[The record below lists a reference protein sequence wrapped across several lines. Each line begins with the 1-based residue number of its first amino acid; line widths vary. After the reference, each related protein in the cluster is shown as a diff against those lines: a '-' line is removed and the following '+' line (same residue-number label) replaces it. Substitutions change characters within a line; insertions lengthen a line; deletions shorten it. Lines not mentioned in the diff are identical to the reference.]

1 MALPKLNDV
10 PKFNITIPST
20 GKKVRFR
27 PYLVKEEKVL
37 LMAVESGDT
46 GAAIDAMVDTIESCI
61 TEKINVSEL
70 TTFDVEYLFT
80 QIRSKSSGESV
91 KLGLKCKGCEVP
103 NETEVKL
110 DDLKI
115 KMPKIKKTVELNE
128 DVSIELRY
136 PPFSVL
142 TKYDFADDTIS
153 DAVRSFQLAG
163 ECIQAVLFDDE
174 RTDNEDI
181 TNEEMQEFLE
191 SMTTEQFKV
200 VSSFVESMP
209 KLSHTIKF
217 KCVSCD
223 HDNSIVLEGMQS
235 FF

>member
-91 KLGLKCKGCEVP
+91 KLGLKCKG
-103 NETEVKL
+103 
-110 DDLKI
+110 
-115 KMPKIKKTVELNE
+115 
-128 DVSIELRY
+128 
-136 PPFSVL
+136 
-142 TKYDFADDTIS
+142 
-153 DAVRSFQLAG
+153 VRGS
-163 ECIQAVLFDDE
+163 E
-174 RTDNEDI
+174 
-181 TNEEMQEFLE
+181 
-191 SMTTEQFKV
+191 
-200 VSSFVESMP
+200 
-209 KLSHTIKF
+209 
-217 KCVSCD
+217 
-223 HDNSIVLEGMQS
+223 
-235 FF
+235 

>member
-46 GAAIDAMVDTIESCI
+46 RAAIEAMVDTIESCI
-61 TEKINVSEL
+61 KDKINVNEL

-91 KLGLKCKGCEVP
+91 KLGLKCKKCEVP
-103 NETEVKL
+103 NETEIKL

-115 KMPKIKKTVELNE
+115 KMPKIKKLVELNDE
-128 DVSIELRY
+128 VSIELRY

-142 TKYDFADDTIS
+142 TKYDFEDGTS
-153 DAVRSFQLAG
+153 DASRSFQLAG
-163 ECIQAVLFDDE
+163 ECINAVLYDDE

-181 TNEEMQEFLE
+181 TEDEMQDFLE
-191 SMTTEQFKV
+191 SMTTEQFKT

-217 KCVSCD
+217 KCESCD
-223 HDNSIVLEGMQS
+223 HNNSILLEGMQS